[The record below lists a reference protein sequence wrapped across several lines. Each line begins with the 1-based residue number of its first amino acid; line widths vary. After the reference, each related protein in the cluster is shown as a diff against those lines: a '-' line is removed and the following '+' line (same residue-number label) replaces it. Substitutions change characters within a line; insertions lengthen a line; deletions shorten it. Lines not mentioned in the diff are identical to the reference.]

1 MSRSFYE
8 ESARQRIEG
17 LLDPQSFVELL
28 KPTERLTSPHLQAL
42 ESPVAFDDGVI
53 VGRGSLADRPVLI
66 GAEEGGFNG
75 GAVGEVHGAKLT
87 GLLERALDE
96 RPAAVLLLIDSG
108 GVRLHEANAGLI
120 GVSEIMQALL
130 ACRAAGIPVLG
141 LIGGRSGAFGGMGI
155 VSRLCDALV
164 MSEEG
169 RLGLSGPEVIETS
182 CGVEEFDSRDR
193 ALVWRT
199 VGGKHRYLLGEID
212 RLVEDDIGAFR
223 SAALALLDDHLEL
236 SLDRLEQEH
245 ARLGE
250 RLNRFGD
257 CHDAREIWQRL
268 GIEDPAHLPLLET
281 ARFLAVTADKRG

>member
-1 MSRSFYE
+1 MTRSFYE

-17 LLDPQSFVELL
+17 LLDPGTFTELL
-28 KPTERLTSPHLQAL
+28 PPTERLTSPHLQAL

-53 VGRGSLADRPVLI
+53 VGSGLLGGRPVLI

-120 GVSEIMQALL
+120 AVSEIMRALL
-130 ACRAAGIPVLG
+130 ACRAAGIAVLG

-164 MSEEG
+164 MNEEG

-193 ALVWRT
+193 AQVWRT

-212 RLVEDDIGAFR
+212 RLVEDDVAAFR
-223 SAALALLDDHLEL
+223 TAAITLLESKSPL
-236 SLDRLEQEH
+236 SLESMELEH
-245 ARLGE
+245 GRLGE
-250 RLNRFGD
+250 RLSRFGA
-257 CHDAREIWQRL
+257 CSDADEIWSRL
-268 GIEDPAHLPLLET
+268 GIEAPERLPLLDTEQ
-281 ARFLAVTADKRG
+281 FLAATVGKRG